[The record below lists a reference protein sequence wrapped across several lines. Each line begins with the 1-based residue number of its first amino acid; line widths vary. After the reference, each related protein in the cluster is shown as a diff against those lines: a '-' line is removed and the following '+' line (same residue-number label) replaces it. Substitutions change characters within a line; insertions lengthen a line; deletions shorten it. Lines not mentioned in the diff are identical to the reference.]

1 MFLHCEPQEL
11 LGAVKLRLALIL
23 AIDELDIRLYEFM
36 SPERRAHV
44 MALLADKVR
53 EAAKLVKKKPGQP
66 KPDVE
71 AEIRMLEIPPLPDDK
86 KLWELGLEND
96 AIVFFV
102 YRTHPSQWTRQV
114 RERAR
119 HGARVRLSAVALDSP
134 RTALIRIALCAL
146 LVSL

>member
-1 MFLHCEPQEL
+1 M
-11 LGAVKLRLALIL
+11 KLRLALIL

-36 SPERRAHV
+36 SAERRAHV

-71 AEIRMLEIPPLPDDK
+71 AEIRLLEIPPLPDDK

-102 YRTHPSQWTRQV
+102 YRTHPSQW
-114 RERAR
+114 RETCAR
-119 HGARVRLSAVALDSP
+119 GGQAACVGSFASAAARSVLAFAHSFLPPVLF
-134 RTALIRIALCAL
+134 ILC
-146 LVSL
+146 